1 MSGNMENQHQQ
12 AQTVYTGPSTNQPVQ
27 QAQGYNNG
35 TFQGYNGQAY
45 PPNGARKK
53 PMTTKWVETQHTFK
67 RDQDTERA
75 TGTCTCCGIDWR
87 EIARCKM

>member
-1 MSGNMENQHQQ
+1 MSSSNETQMPQ
-12 AQTVYTGPSTNQPVQ
+12 AQPQYNGQAMPQ
-27 QAQGYNNG
+27 QTQGYSNNSY
-35 TFQGYNGQAY
+35 QGYNGQSY

-67 RDQDTERA
+67 RDADTERA
-75 TGTCTCCGIDWR
+75 TGQCTCCGIDWR